1 MILGMQDF
9 HWGMF
14 GEHLTFPL
22 RMREQ
27 AEVAGRFG
35 NGYPDR
41 QQVAAQWKK
50 LFAGAKTPVE
60 SAILRYYGRSQTDAS
75 GGPLA
80 FSTEKSRQIF
90 ERTSGVLIEGSSSSS
105 RGPATFGKHPIFMDQ
120 GRGSR
125 IFDVD
130 GNEYIDWMMAFGA
143 LPLGHAH
150 PEVVEAITAAAA
162 TGAHFATATTV
173 ELEVAEMLQKIVPNA
188 ERVRF
193 ANTGTEAMMAAIRLA
208 RGVTGRPKILK
219 FEGHYHG
226 WHDDVL
232 VSSNILPPAALGL
245 RTDPVKIPDSS
256 GLNRTALD
264 DTIVVPWNDLE
275 LLRRAVESHPG
286 QIAAIIT
293 EGVMA
298 NVGVI
303 PPADGYLPGLQQ
315 LARANGI
322 LFILDETVTG
332 FRIAP
337 GGCQEHYKLS
347 PDLVTFGKALGC
359 GLPVAALVG
368 RADVMNALQWGGV
381 LHYGTHNGSRIG
393 MHAARANLRVLTRDN
408 NASFRHTWKIAER
421 LCAGLKKVFR
431 EKGCAAVVQ
440 NVGPMLQWMFTDQP
454 AIRDY
459 RGFCQYVDRTKF
471 QKFVSSLFP
480 LGVYASPSAAL
491 HSIATLAHSEEDV
504 DKTLEAASKALDAM
518 NK

>member
-1 MILGMQDF
+1 M
-9 HWGMF
+9 
-14 GEHLTFPL
+14 P
-22 RMREQ
+22 R
-27 AEVAGRFG
+27 
-35 NGYPDR
+35 
-41 QQVAAQWKK
+41 
-50 LFAGAKTPVE
+50 
-60 SAILRYYGRSQTDAS
+60 
-75 GGPLA
+75 
-80 FSTEKSRQIF
+80 STEKSRQLY
-90 ERTSGVLIEGSSSSS
+90 ERTLGVLIEGSSSSS
-105 RGPATFGKHPIFMDQ
+105 RGPATFGGHPIFMER

-125 IFDVD
+125 LFDVD

-150 PEVVEAITAAAA
+150 PEIVEAINEAAS
-162 TGAHFATATTV
+162 TGAHFATATSV
-173 ELEVAEMLQKIVPNA
+173 EIDVAEMLQKMVPNA

-193 ANTGTEAMMAAIRLA
+193 ANTGTEAVMAAIRLA

-226 WHDDVL
+226 WHDDVM
-232 VSSNILPPAALGL
+232 VSSNILPPTVMGL
-245 RTDPVKIPDSS
+245 RSDPVKIPDSS

-275 LLRRAVESHPG
+275 LLQRAMENQRG

-303 PPADGYLPGLQQ
+303 PPAEGYLQGLQK
-315 LARANGI
+315 LARENGI
-322 LFILDETVTG
+322 VFILDETVTG

-337 GGCQEHYKLS
+337 GGCQEYFKLS

-368 RADVMNALQWGGV
+368 RAEVMDALQWGGV

-408 NASFRHTWKIAER
+408 NAAFRHMWEISAR
-421 LCAGLKKVFR
+421 LCAGLADLFRKK
-431 EKGCAAVVQ
+431 GTACIVQ
-440 NVGPMLQWMFTDQP
+440 NVGPMLQWMFTDRP

-459 RGFCQYVDRTKF
+459 REFCQYVDRAAF
-471 QKFVSSLFP
+471 QKFVLALFEY
-480 LGVYASPSAAL
+480 GVYASPSASL
-491 HSIATLAHSEEDV
+491 HSIATLAHTNEDV
-504 DKTLEAASKALDAM
+504 DHTLEAAEKALDGM
-518 NK
+518 KKDRVNEKS